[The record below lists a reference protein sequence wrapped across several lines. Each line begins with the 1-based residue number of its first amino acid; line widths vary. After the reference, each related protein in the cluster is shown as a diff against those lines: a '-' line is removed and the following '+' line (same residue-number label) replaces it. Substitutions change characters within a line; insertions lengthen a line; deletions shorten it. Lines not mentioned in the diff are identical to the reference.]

1 MTGRQ
6 VIVPAWWK
14 LSANEADVLRWTL
27 LGDQRV
33 RAAGEGFAAAELAP
47 RVTRGVDVRVV
58 IRKLERRGL
67 LERLPPDRA
76 RWACS
81 ERGRWWLYGL
91 EYGFVVRG
99 QVEAAWADYQ
109 AQMFAIPLAPGTGEA
124 TFPRLPDPPVRGDWK
139 PGLGGTLA
147 ILFVVAFVVGGV
159 SYGLMETF
167 DLVAH
172 AVRGGRP

>member
-47 RVTRGVDVRVV
+47 RVARGDDVRVV

-67 LERLPPDRA
+67 LERMPPDRA
-76 RWACS
+76 RWVCS

-109 AQMFAIPLAPGTGEA
+109 AQMFAIPLAPGTAEA
-124 TFPRLPDPPVRGDWK
+124 TFPPAPPHRIERRGIPTWLAATLCIGFGI
-139 PGLGGTLA
+139 GLLLIMIPA
-147 ILFVVAFVVGGV
+147 SVV
-159 SYGLMETF
+159 
-167 DLVAH
+167 DLVAR